1 VPPRS
6 DQPRRWRDRFRV
18 KPPAVEEIRG
28 RTYTLREPPRSQEPT
43 NEFVP
48 RKIRRQFIDWRG
60 IGLLLTRREFVDRAI
75 GISGELLVTAGMF
88 VLLFLG
94 WHVWFNDIVQGA
106 TQDKAA
112 EVLSN
117 TWVAPPTTVATEFDR
132 ALGTSE
138 GAIVVVD
145 PPVVKSPGDAK
156 AFATILVPR
165 FGDRYERTVAESAD
179 VERVLNNHVTGI
191 GHYPETALLGEVGNF
206 AVAGHRTTYG
216 AALGEIDRLR
226 VGDRIYVETEE
237 GWYVYRFRNL
247 EYVYPN
253 EVDVRNPVPKSDIRA
268 KDRILTMTS
277 CHPKLSAA
285 ERIIAY
291 SVFESFV
298 PRANGIPTEINA
310 RTVVNG

>member
-1 VPPRS
+1 M
-6 DQPRRWRDRFRV
+6 
-18 KPPAVEEIRG
+18 
-28 RTYTLREPPRSQEPT
+28 
-43 NEFVP
+43 P

-60 IGLLLTRREFVDRAI
+60 IGLLVTRREFVDRAI
-75 GISGELLVTAGMF
+75 GISGELLVTAGLF

-106 TQDKAA
+106 AQDKAA
-112 EVLSN
+112 AKLSN
-117 TWVAPPTTVATEFDR
+117 TWVASQQVVATEFDR

-138 GAIVVVD
+138 GAVVDAD

-156 AFATILVPR
+156 SFATILVPR
-165 FGDRYERTVAESAD
+165 FGARYERTVAESVD
-179 VERVLNNHVTGI
+179 VERVLNNQVTGI
-191 GHYPETALLGEVGNF
+191 GHYPETAMLGEIGNF

-216 AALGEIDRLR
+216 APLGEIDRLR

-237 GWYVYRFRNL
+237 GWYIYRFRNL

-253 EVDVRNPVPKSDIRA
+253 EVDVLNPVPKATIGA

-291 SVFESFV
+291 AVFESFV
-298 PRANGIPTEINA
+298 PRANGVPTEINA
-310 RTVVNG
+310 GLVVN